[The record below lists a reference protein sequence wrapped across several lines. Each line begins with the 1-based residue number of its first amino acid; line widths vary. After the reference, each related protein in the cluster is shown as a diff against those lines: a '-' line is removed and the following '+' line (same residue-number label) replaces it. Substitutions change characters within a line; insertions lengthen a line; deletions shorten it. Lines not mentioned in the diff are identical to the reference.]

1 MADAEPG
8 DRQEHDQARDSSA
21 SDQREQADQRAQRL
35 NNLASLVER
44 GLEPYPYS
52 FEATHT
58 TAALRASHGGLEPGA
73 RAADASKVT
82 VAGRVMLKRMLGKLT
97 FATLQDDSGRI
108 QVSFQK
114 DKLEQYNALKKIDL
128 GDWLEVS
135 GEIYATQTGEL
146 TIDAGSFRLLA
157 KALRP
162 LPSKHHGLVDKEA
175 RYRQRYLDLIAN
187 EESKRAFVLRAKA
200 VSFIRRYLDDKG
212 FLEVETPVL
221 QAVPGGADARP
232 FETHHNALDH
242 DFHLRISL
250 ELYLKRLVVGGFEA
264 VYEIGRVFRNEG
276 ISYKHNPEYTMLE
289 LYWAGKDYL
298 DILALVE
305 EMYSMLVERLTGSMV
320 LTYQG
325 QQLDFTPPWPRVD
338 YTGEL
343 ASRAGMDFDPMDEVR
358 LRAWTAETFPGS
370 TATGDAS
377 EPPLAERPLNQLFD
391 KLYDIYVEPHLVG
404 PVFVMDH
411 PLAISPL
418 AKKHRTRPGLVERFE
433 PVVVG
438 MELGNA
444 FSELN
449 DPLDQRERFEEQ
461 ERLREGGND
470 EAQRIDEDFL
480 VALEHGMPPTGG
492 LGLGIDRI
500 AMLLADVPS
509 IRDVVLFPLLRPERS
524 VG

>member
-1 MADAEPG
+1 MAESEPD
-8 DRQEHDQARDSSA
+8 DRQERD
-21 SDQREQADQRAQRL
+21 QADQRAQRL
-35 NNLASLVER
+35 NNLTSLVER

-58 TAALRASHGGLEPGA
+58 AAELHATHGGLEPGQ
-73 RAADASKVT
+73 RAADAGAVT

-97 FATLQDDSGRI
+97 FATVQDESGRV

-128 GDWLEVS
+128 GDWLEVT
-135 GEIYATQTGEL
+135 GEVYATQTGEL
-146 TIDAGSFRLLA
+146 TVDAQAYRLLV

-162 LPSKHHGLVDKEA
+162 LPAKHHGLVDKEA
-175 RYRQRYLDLIAN
+175 RYRQRYLDLIVN

-200 VSFIRRYLDDKG
+200 VSFIRRYLDDRG

-232 FETHHNALDH
+232 FVTHHNALDH

-250 ELYLKRLVVGGFEA
+250 ELYLKRLVVGGFNA
-264 VYEIGRVFRNEG
+264 VYEIGRNFRNEG

-305 EMYSMLVERLTGSMV
+305 DMYSSLVRTLTGSMV
-320 LTYQG
+320 LNYQG
-325 QQLDFTPPWPRVD
+325 QELDFTPPWPRVD

-343 ASRAGMDFDPMDEVR
+343 ASRAGIDFDLLDEPK
-358 LRAWTAETFPGS
+358 LRAWVAEHFPSAGS
-370 TATGDAS
+370 AG
-377 EPPLAERPLNQLFD
+377 EPPLAERPLNQVLD
-391 KLYDIYVEPHLVG
+391 KLYDIYLEPHLVG

-418 AKKHRTRPGLVERFE
+418 AKKHRSRPGLVERFE
-433 PVVVG
+433 PVAVG

-449 DPLDQRERFEEQ
+449 DPVDQRARFEEQ
-461 ERLREGGND
+461 ERLREGGD
-470 EAQRIDEDFL
+470 EEAQRIDEDFL
-480 VALEHGMPPTGG
+480 TALEYGMPPTGG

-500 AMLLADVPS
+500 AMLLADVSS
-509 IRDVVLFPLLRPERS
+509 IRDVVLFPLLRPEK
-524 VG
+524 